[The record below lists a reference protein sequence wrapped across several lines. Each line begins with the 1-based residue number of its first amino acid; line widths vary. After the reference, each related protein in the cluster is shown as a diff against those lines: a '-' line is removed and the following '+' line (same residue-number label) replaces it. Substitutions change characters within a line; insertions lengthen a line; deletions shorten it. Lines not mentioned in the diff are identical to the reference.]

1 MKVIVVATRKQD
13 AKPEQFAPYLEEE
26 ANHALRMYRDE
37 YVREIYNRTDGKGAI
52 LVFEV
57 DDVAHAQRLFGEL
70 PLISNAPPIVKII
83 DTSSARSGCSRTAAA
98 RLVSGPSAITV
109 TGPVC

>member
-13 AKPEQFAPYLEEE
+13 AKPEEFAPYLEEE

-37 YVREIYNRTDGKGAI
+37 YVREIYNRTDGKGAV
-52 LVFEV
+52 LVFEC

-70 PLISNAPPIVKII
+70 PLAKAGLLEAEFYGTKPYRGIIAHVK
-83 DTSSARSGCSRTAAA
+83 
-98 RLVSGPSAITV
+98 
-109 TGPVC
+109 